1 MNLAELA
8 RKYRTDKVRDPENP
22 LSHDYIPTYEAIL
35 AGKDIR
41 RILEIGI
48 GYDHLF
54 HNEQKAGASLRM
66 WAECFPEAEV
76 YGLDIRQDTLINDG
90 RLKSFW
96 CDQSDE
102 ASLRAVAAKIGGA
115 FDLIVDDGSHIPGD
129 QSLTATVF
137 LPLLAPGGVYVIED
151 VEIGP
156 KQGMLIL
163 R

>member
-8 RKYRTDKVRDPENP
+8 RKYRTDKVRDPANP

-35 AGKDIR
+35 AGKSIR

-54 HNEQKAGASLRM
+54 HSEQKAGASLRM

-76 YGLDIRQDTLINDG
+76 YGLDIRNDTFINEG
-90 RLKSFW
+90 RIHSFW
-96 CDQSDE
+96 CDQSME
-102 ASLRAVAAKIGGA
+102 ASLRAAIAKTGGD
-115 FDLIVDDGSHIPGD
+115 FDLIVDDGSHLPHD
-129 QSLTATVF
+129 QSMTAKVL

-156 KQGMLIL
+156 RQGMLIL